1 MSKNIFAKRMGRE
14 LLELCDDLGLDPD
27 CIGKENDCFDNRVR
41 IRSLNQLLK
50 LFEEKHLNSQSFDDY
65 QLFFKSTKTI
75 LTARTKEEVEL
86 HLESLT
92 NGKKI
97 LRHGRT
103 A

>member
-1 MSKNIFAKRMGRE
+1 MGRE

-27 CIGKENDCFDNRVR
+27 CIGKGNDCFDNRVR
-41 IRSLNQLLK
+41 MRSLIQLLR
-50 LFEEKHLNSQSFDDY
+50 LFEETDNYEGFYHSA
-65 QLFFKSTKTI
+65 KTI
-75 LTARTKEEVEL
+75 LTASTKEEVEL

-92 NGKKI
+92 NGKKV